1 MKKLIYGLLAA
12 AMLVFCTCIPKEEAI
27 GSIYGTVLDKESG
40 EYKEIELSH
49 QYIMATLDYLILE
62 QGASGIFN
70 QVKPI
75 STYWGADIE
84 ILRHYLEDSLGGYV
98 GVEYSEP
105 QGRII
110 FK

>member
-1 MKKLIYGLLAA
+1 MIARGMCKKKRDSACY
-12 AMLVFCTCIPKEEAI
+12 
-27 GSIYGTVLDKESG
+27 LDV
-40 EYKEIELSH
+40 
-49 QYIMATLDYLILE
+49 
-62 QGASGIFN
+62 
-70 QVKPI
+70 VKPI

-84 ILRHYLEDSLGGYV
+84 ILRHYLENSLGGYV

>member
-1 MKKLIYGLLAA
+1 MKDSETSLFSYVGEGNRR
-12 AMLVFCTCIPKEEAI
+12 VSNVE
-27 GSIYGTVLDKESG
+27 VLDKESG

>member
-1 MKKLIYGLLAA
+1 MCKKKRDSACY
-12 AMLVFCTCIPKEEAI
+12 
-27 GSIYGTVLDKESG
+27 LDV
-40 EYKEIELSH
+40 
-49 QYIMATLDYLILE
+49 
-62 QGASGIFN
+62 
-70 QVKPI
+70 VKPI